1 MPLPEG
7 FCRKGVI
14 CVVED
19 SVTDFCSML
28 PRLLLAP
35 DAFAAKP
42 SAHGFLQT
50 HLQRGLANGA
60 AYTSAMD
67 FDLTDE
73 QRAIQSLAREFAR
86 DEVRPRAEEMD
97 REERFPSELV
107 AKMAELGFMGL
118 PFPEEYGGAGA
129 DTVSYALA
137 VMEIARAD
145 ASTAITM
152 AAHVSLG
159 ATPFY
164 LFGTERQKQEYLVP
178 LARGEM
184 LWGFG
189 LTEPGAGSDAGNVAT
204 KAELRDGKWVINGTK
219 AFITNSGTEIT
230 GGTTITAVTGRRPD
244 GSREISNLIVP
255 QATPGFT
262 RSRKYSKMGWR
273 ASDTRELSF
282 VDAAVPQEN
291 LLGPR
296 GEGYRQFLSI
306 LDGGRISVAA
316 LSIGLAMGAYDE
328 ALAYSKE
335 RHAFGKPISKFQAI
349 SFKLVDMLTEIEHAK
364 LMMLR
369 AAWEKDQGRDYVQA
383 ASFAK
388 LFAGELSHRVVNDA
402 LQIHGG
408 YGFMDEY
415 PISRMYR
422 DQKINEIG
430 EGTNEVQ
437 RMILARLMGL

>member
-1 MPLPEG
+1 M
-7 FCRKGVI
+7 
-14 CVVED
+14 
-19 SVTDFCSML
+19 
-28 PRLLLAP
+28 
-35 DAFAAKP
+35 
-42 SAHGFLQT
+42 
-50 HLQRGLANGA
+50 N
-60 AYTSAMD
+60 

-73 QRAIQSLAREFAR
+73 QKAIQSLAREFAQN
-86 DEVRPRAEEMD
+86 EVKPRAEEMD
-97 REERFPSELV
+97 RSESFPYDLV

-118 PFPEEYGGAGA
+118 PFPEEYGGAGG

-164 LFGTERQKQEYLVP
+164 LFGTEEQKTKYLVP
-178 LARGEM
+178 LAHGKM

-189 LTEPGAGSDAGNVAT
+189 LTEPNAGSDAGNVQT
-204 KAELRDGKWVINGTK
+204 KATLKNGSWVINGTK
-219 AFITNSGTEIT
+219 AFITNSGTDIS
-230 GGTTITAVTGRRPD
+230 GGTTITAVTGTRD
-244 GSREISNLIVP
+244 GKPEVSNLIVP

-262 RSRKYSKMGWR
+262 RSKKYRKMGWR

-282 VDAAVPQEN
+282 MDAAVPEEN
-291 LLGPR
+291 LLGVR
-296 GEGYRQFLSI
+296 GEGYRQFLTV

-316 LSIGLAMGAYDE
+316 LSIGLALGAYDE

-335 RHAFGKPISKFQAI
+335 RHAFGRPISKFQAI
-349 SFKLVDMLTEIEHAK
+349 SFKLVDMLTQIEHAR
-364 LMMLR
+364 LMMLQ
-369 AAWEKDQGRDYVQA
+369 AAWEKDQGRDYVQS

-388 LFAGELSHRVVNDA
+388 LFAGELSHRVVNEA

-408 YGFMDEY
+408 YGFMEEY

>member
-1 MPLPEG
+1 M
-7 FCRKGVI
+7 
-14 CVVED
+14 
-19 SVTDFCSML
+19 
-28 PRLLLAP
+28 
-35 DAFAAKP
+35 
-42 SAHGFLQT
+42 
-50 HLQRGLANGA
+50 N
-60 AYTSAMD
+60 

-73 QRAIQSLAREFAR
+73 QKAIQSLAREFAR
-86 DEVRPRAEEMD
+86 DEVKPRAEEMD
-97 REERFPSELV
+97 HKEAFPYDLV
-107 AKMAELGFMGL
+107 AKMGELGFMGL

-145 ASTAITM
+145 ASTAITL

-164 LFGTERQKQEYLVP
+164 LFGTEAQKQKYLVP
-178 LARGEM
+178 LARGAM

-189 LTEPGAGSDAGNVAT
+189 LTEPSAGSDAGNLQT
-204 KAELRDGKWVINGTK
+204 KAELRDGTWVINGTK
-219 AFITNSGTEIT
+219 AFITNSGTEIS
-230 GGTTITAVTGRRPD
+230 GGTTITAITGRRAD
-244 GSREISNLIVP
+244 GSKEISNIIVP
-255 QATPGFT
+255 QDAPGFT
-262 RSRKYSKMGWR
+262 RSRKYRKMGWR

-282 VDAAVPQEN
+282 ADATVPEEN
-291 LLGPR
+291 VLGPR

-335 RHAFGKPISKFQAI
+335 RQAFGQPISKFQAI
-349 SFKLVDMLTEIEHAK
+349 SFKLVDMLTQIEHAK

-437 RMILARLMGL
+437 RLILARLMGL

>member
-1 MPLPEG
+1 
-7 FCRKGVI
+7 
-14 CVVED
+14 
-19 SVTDFCSML
+19 
-28 PRLLLAP
+28 
-35 DAFAAKP
+35 
-42 SAHGFLQT
+42 
-50 HLQRGLANGA
+50 
-60 AYTSAMD
+60 MD

-97 REERFPSELV
+97 RQERFPSELV

-159 ATPFY
+159 ATPFF

-204 KAELRDGKWVINGTK
+204 KAELRDGKWLINGTK

-282 VDAAVPQEN
+282 VDAAVPAE
-291 LLGPR
+291 
-296 GEGYRQFLSI
+296 
-306 LDGGRISVAA
+306 
-316 LSIGLAMGAYDE
+316 
-328 ALAYSKE
+328 
-335 RHAFGKPISKFQAI
+335 
-349 SFKLVDMLTEIEHAK
+349 
-364 LMMLR
+364 
-369 AAWEKDQGRDYVQA
+369 
-383 ASFAK
+383 
-388 LFAGELSHRVVNDA
+388 
-402 LQIHGG
+402 
-408 YGFMDEY
+408 
-415 PISRMYR
+415 
-422 DQKINEIG
+422 
-430 EGTNEVQ
+430 
-437 RMILARLMGL
+437 

>member
-1 MPLPEG
+1 M
-7 FCRKGVI
+7 
-14 CVVED
+14 
-19 SVTDFCSML
+19 
-28 PRLLLAP
+28 
-35 DAFAAKP
+35 
-42 SAHGFLQT
+42 
-50 HLQRGLANGA
+50 N
-60 AYTSAMD
+60 
-67 FDLTDE
+67 FDLSDE
-73 QRAIQSLAREFAR
+73 QKAIQSLARDFAQH
-86 DEVRPRAEEMD
+86 EVKPRAEEMD
-97 REERFPSELV
+97 RNEAFPYDLV

-118 PFPEEYGGAGA
+118 PLPEEYGGAGG

-164 LFGTERQKQEYLVP
+164 LFGTEEQKQKYLVP
-178 LARGEM
+178 LAQGKM

-189 LTEPGAGSDAGNVAT
+189 LTEPNAGSDAGNVQT
-204 KAELRDGKWVINGTK
+204 KATLVDGKWRINGTK
-219 AFITNSGTEIT
+219 AFITNSGTDIS
-230 GGTTITAVTGRRPD
+230 GGTTITAVTGKRND
-244 GSREISNLIVP
+244 GKPEVSNLIVP
-255 QATPGFT
+255 QATPGFA
-262 RSRKYSKMGWR
+262 RSKKYRKMGWR

-282 VDAAVPQEN
+282 VDAEVPEEN

-296 GEGYRQFLSI
+296 GEGYRQFLTI

-335 RHAFGKPISKFQAI
+335 RQAFGRPISKFQAI
-349 SFKLVDMLTEIEHAK
+349 SFKLVDMLTQIEHAK

-369 AAWEKDQGRDYVQA
+369 AAWEKDHGRDYVA
-383 ASFAK
+383 SASFAK
-388 LFAGELSHRVVNDA
+388 LFAAELSHRVVNDA

-415 PISRMYR
+415 PVSRMYR